1 MAVSN
6 NILVMALETFRILRI
21 DLDHSLEVE
30 GRDGTL
36 SKSYIMLISLYIH
49 RD

>member
-30 GRDGTL
+30 GIDGERSVMSFTNKDDRD
-36 SKSYIMLISLYIH
+36 
-49 RD
+49 